1 MFEQTCKSVQKIR
14 HSFPLGNWHMYIIH
28 ILLVFLVSQH
38 VNMPLLRL
46 AHQFVSMI
54 ENINE
59 TRVELEGQKPASFEY
74 KTHRK
79 QDSKSSTGTGTE
91 SQATEFDSAKP
102 EVTSPISIET
112 DTPTPDSHTPFVAS
126 KPATEG
132 NCLIVIIHSKDSP
145 QFMCWA
151 FSKLKL

>member
-1 MFEQTCKSVQKIR
+1 
-14 HSFPLGNWHMYIIH
+14 MYYH
-28 ILLVFLVSQH
+28 NFFTVSQH

-102 EVTSPISIET
+102 EVMSPISIET
-112 DTPTPDSHTPFVAS
+112 DTPTPDSHTPFVTS
-126 KPATEG
+126 KPTTEG
-132 NCLIVIIHSKDSP
+132 KSFLLFFFCLP
-145 QFMCWA
+145 
-151 FSKLKL
+151 FSI